1 MRLAIIILIIITEE
15 EKTDTTTTEPVA
27 TVTVDEVQTE
37 ADVIQIVD
45 DAVPSTT
52 PEMVSTG
59 ILREKTMI
67 ELAPGQ

>member
-1 MRLAIIILIIITEE
+1 MRLAIIILIITTEE
-15 EKTDTTTTEPVA
+15 EKTDTTNTEPVA

-52 PEMVSTG
+52 PEMVSAW

-67 ELAPGQ
+67 KLAPDQ

>member
-1 MRLAIIILIIITEE
+1 MRLAIIILIITTEE
-15 EKTDTTTTEPVA
+15 EKTDTTNTEPVA

-52 PEMVSTG
+52 PEMVSTR

-67 ELAPGQ
+67 KLAPDQ